1 MQADMPVK
9 ISQNQL
15 DGKIDLIL
23 YNPAV
28 ERVKTETLPEK
39 NQGKIQISIPLDSA
53 LKLLRDKQNNVKL
66 NIPISGDISHPEF
79 SVADSINKVLVQSLQ
94 TSVLSYLKFTLG
106 PYGIGLAV
114 AERAI
119 SGSAK
124 IHLNPIL
131 FAPGSDELD
140 DAAIDYIQRVTTIM
154 REYPE
159 VQVSVCG
166 VATESDREAVTGS
179 PVAQAAAQSTA
190 QTGNADAALLALAE
204 NRSGR
209 VQNQLV
215 NEHGIAA
222 KRIIF
227 CKPKIA
233 KGADAKPR
241 AELAL

>member
-1 MQADMPVK
+1 
-9 ISQNQL
+9 
-15 DGKIDLIL
+15 
-23 YNPAV
+23 
-28 ERVKTETLPEK
+28 
-39 NQGKIQISIPLDSA
+39 
-53 LKLLRDKQNNVKL
+53 
-66 NIPISGDISHPEF
+66 
-79 SVADSINKVLVQSLQ
+79 
-94 TSVLSYLKFTLG
+94 
-106 PYGIGLAV
+106 
-114 AERAI
+114 
-119 SGSAK
+119 
-124 IHLNPIL
+124 
-131 FAPGSDELD
+131 
-140 DAAIDYIQRVTTIM
+140 M

-166 VATESDREAVTGS
+166 VATESDRAAGTGS
-179 PVAQAAAQSTA
+179 PVAHAAAQSTA